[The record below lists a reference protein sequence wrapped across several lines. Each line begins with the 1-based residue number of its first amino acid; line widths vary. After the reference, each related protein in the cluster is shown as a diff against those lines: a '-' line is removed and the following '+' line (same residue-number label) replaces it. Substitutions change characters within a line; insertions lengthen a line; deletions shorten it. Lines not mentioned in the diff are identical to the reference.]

1 MTKRS
6 VPEWIGATPDTKI
19 PKRVMLRVF
28 ERYEG
33 KCHWTGRK
41 ITPQDQWDCDH
52 VKALANGGI
61 NCESN
66 LAPILRGKPH
76 KEKTALD
83 VAEKSKTERI
93 RKKHLGI
100 EKSAYHWPK
109 RQFQKRPKRHQTK
122 EQPNE

>member
-6 VPEWIGATPDTKI
+6 VPEWIGKTPDSKI
-19 PKRVMLRVF
+19 PPRVMLRVF
-28 ERYEG
+28 DRYGG
-33 KCHWTGRK
+33 KCHWSGRK
-41 ITPQDQWDCDH
+41 ITPQDDWDCDH
-52 VKALANGGI
+52 VLALANGGE
-61 NCESN
+61 NRESN